1 MLPSAGNERTT
12 RAGFVR
18 RASGG
23 ALGVVLFGGAGFDG
37 VRQLAPEEAGG
48 ATPRSPNDVRR
59 FFSRPDLRP
68 ARLTVLQGAAN
79 SDRYL
84 FLAPSSGAGQRGVL
98 ILDGRGEVVWFR
110 PTTPN
115 TAMNFR
121 TAVYKGEPVL
131 TWWEGKAERGLGR
144 GVHVIVDSTYRE
156 IARLPAGAGRQS
168 DLHEFM
174 LTPRGTAIITSY
186 EVRPANL
193 SSVGGPS
200 NGKVIG
206 GIVQEIAIP
215 SARVLFAWRSLDHVA
230 IEESQLSYNGH
241 AYDYFHINS
250 VDVDA
255 DGHLLVSARNTW
267 AVYKVHSETGKVL
280 WRLGGKRS
288 DFQMGPGTTF
298 AWQHDARHHDEGRL
312 ISIFDNSAAPPVG
325 PQSRALL
332 IELDRR
338 GRRAKLVRQYVHPRR
353 LLSPFMGNAQRLPN
367 GNVVVGW
374 GGVPYIT
381 EFRRDG
387 AVHFDSRLPAGG
399 QNYRAF
405 RFPWHGRPRDVPRL
419 VAHTASGR
427 RSLYASWNGATDV
440 AAWRLEAGAR
450 RDDLRPA
457 LTKPR
462 KGFETS
468 LPLPRSGAF
477 VAAVALDARGNV
489 LGRSK
494 TIRMRTA

>member
-1 MLPSAGNERTT
+1 MGDARTT
-12 RAGFVR
+12 RADFVR
-18 RASGG
+18 CASGG
-23 ALGVVLFGGAGFDG
+23 VFGLGLFGGIGPDA
-37 VRQLAPEEAGG
+37 VRLLASEEADG
-48 ATPRSPNDVRR
+48 ATPRSPNDVLR
-59 FFSRPDLRP
+59 FYSHPDLRP
-68 ARLTVLQGAAN
+68 PRLTVLKAAEK

-84 FLAPSSGAGQRGVL
+84 FLAPSSGPGQRGVL
-98 ILDGRGEVVWFR
+98 ILDDRGEVVWFR
-110 PTTPN
+110 PTSPA

-121 TAVYKGEPVL
+121 TALFKGQPVL
-131 TWWEGKAERGLGR
+131 TWWEGKAELGLGR

-156 IARLPAGAGRQS
+156 IARMPAGAGRQS

-174 LTPRGTAIITSY
+174 ITPRGTAIITSY
-186 EVRPANL
+186 EVRPADL
-193 SSVGGPS
+193 TSVGGPP

-206 GIVQEIAIP
+206 GIVQEISIP

-230 IEESQLSYNGH
+230 IEEAYVPYNGH

-255 DGHLLVSARNTW
+255 DGHLIISARNTW
-267 AVYKVHSETGKVL
+267 GVYKVHSETGKVL

-288 DFQMGPGTTF
+288 DFQMGPGTAF

-338 GRRAKLVRQYVHPRR
+338 GRRARLVRQYAHPRR
-353 LLSPFMGNAQRLPN
+353 LLAPFMGNAQVLPN

-374 GGVPYIT
+374 GGLPYVT
-381 EFRRDG
+381 EFRRG
-387 AVHFDSRLPAGG
+387 GGVHFDARLPAGG

-405 RFPWHGRPRDVPRL
+405 RLPWVGRPRKSPRL
-419 VAHTASGR
+419 VAHAVSGR
-427 RSLYASWNGATDV
+427 RLLHASWNGATEV
-440 AAWRLEAGAR
+440 AAWRLETGSR
-450 RDDLRPA
+450 RDELETA
-457 LTKPR
+457 LTKPK

-468 LPLPRSGAF
+468 LPIPRGSAF
-477 VAAVALDARGNV
+477 AAAVALGLHGKV

-494 TIRMRTA
+494 TIRL

>member
-1 MLPSAGNERTT
+1 VDSSAAGERTT

-18 RASGG
+18 LTSGA
-23 ALGVVLFGGAGFDG
+23 ALGLGLFGGVGLDAVRLLAG
-37 VRQLAPEEAGG
+37 EEAGA
-48 ATPRSPNDVRR
+48 ATLRSPNDVRR
-59 FFSRPDLRP
+59 FYSRPDLRP
-68 ARLTVLQGAAN
+68 PRLRVLRAGR

-84 FLAPSSGAGQRGVL
+84 FLAPSSGPGQRGVL
-98 ILDGRGEVVWFR
+98 ILDDRGEVVWFR
-110 PTTPN
+110 PTTPA

-121 TAVYKGEPVL
+121 TALFRGEPVL
-131 TWWEGKAERGLGR
+131 TWWEGKAELGLGV

-174 LTPRGTAIITSY
+174 LTPRGTAIVTSY
-186 EVRPANL
+186 EVTAADL
-193 SSVGGPS
+193 SSVGGPRS
-200 NGKVIG
+200 GKVIG

-215 SARVLFAWRSLDHVA
+215 SARVLFSWRSLDHVA
-230 IEESQLSYNGH
+230 IEESHVSYTGH
-241 AYDYFHINS
+241 AYDYFHVNS

-267 AVYKVHSETGKVL
+267 GIYKVHSETGEVL

-288 DFQMGPGTTF
+288 DFQMGAGTAF

-312 ISIFDNSAAPPVG
+312 ISIFDNSAAPAVA

-338 GRRAKLVRQYVHPRR
+338 GRRARLVRAYSHPRR
-353 LLSPFMGNAQRLPN
+353 LLAPFMGNAQVLPN

-374 GGVPYIT
+374 GGLPYVT
-381 EFRRDG
+381 EFRAGG
-387 AVHFDSRLPAGG
+387 AVHFDARLPAGG

-405 RFPWHGRPRDVPRL
+405 RLPWVGRPRDLPRL
-419 VAHTASGR
+419 VSRSVSGR
-427 RSLYASWNGATDV
+427 PLAHASWNGATEV
-440 AAWRLEAGAR
+440 TAWRLETGLR
-450 RDDLRPA
+450 RDRLVTA
-457 LTKPR
+457 LTKP
-462 KGFETS
+462 KQGFETS
-468 LPLPRSGAF
+468 LPLPRGSVFAAAF
-477 VAAVALDARGNV
+477 ALGEGGQV

-494 TIRMRTA
+494 TIRL

>member
-1 MLPSAGNERTT
+1 VGDERTT

-23 ALGVVLFGGAGFDG
+23 VLGLGLFGGIGLDAA
-37 VRQLAPEEAGG
+37 QLLASDVAGG
-48 ATPRSPNDVRR
+48 ATLRSPNDVRR
-59 FFSRPDLRP
+59 FHSRPDLRP
-68 ARLTVLQGAAN
+68 ARLTVLQPAGG
-79 SDRYL
+79 SERYL
-84 FLAPSSGAGQRGVL
+84 FLAPSSGPGQRGVL
-98 ILDGRGEVVWFR
+98 ILDDRAEVVWFR
-110 PTTPN
+110 PTTPA

-121 TAVYKGEPVL
+121 TALFKGEPVL
-131 TWWEGKAERGLGR
+131 TWWEGKAELGLGR

-156 IARLPAGAGRQS
+156 IARMPAGGGRQS
-168 DLHEFM
+168 DLHEFI

-186 EVRPANL
+186 EVRQANL

-206 GIVQEIAIP
+206 GIVQEIAVP

-230 IEESQLSYNGH
+230 IEESHVAYNGH

-267 AVYKVHSETGKVL
+267 GVYKLHSETGKVL

-288 DFQMGPGTTF
+288 DFQMGPGTAF

-312 ISIFDNSAAPPVG
+312 ISVFDNSSAPPVA

-338 GRRAKLVRQYVHPRR
+338 GRRARLVREYAHPRR
-353 LLSPFMGNAQRLPN
+353 LLAPFMGNAQVLPN

-374 GGVPYIT
+374 GGLPYVT
-381 EFRRDG
+381 EFRPGG
-387 AVHFDSRLPAGG
+387 AVHFDARLPEGG
-399 QNYRAF
+399 QN
-405 RFPWHGRPRDVPRL
+405 
-419 VAHTASGR
+419 
-427 RSLYASWNGATDV
+427 
-440 AAWRLEAGAR
+440 
-450 RDDLRPA
+450 
-457 LTKPR
+457 
-462 KGFETS
+462 
-468 LPLPRSGAF
+468 
-477 VAAVALDARGNV
+477 
-489 LGRSK
+489 
-494 TIRMRTA
+494 